1 MIPALPMMGAAI
13 TSWGPTLDLHV
24 ETFLP
29 GPSWARGLGQGM
41 RVASAKVRR

>member
-1 MIPALPMMGAAI
+1 MIPALSTTGAAI

-41 RVASAKVRR
+41 RVANARVKR